1 MADHAEEQEMEEEA
15 LEAIYDTHFE
25 KVASSKWSLD
35 IYPESGDPSDL
46 DELNHVAV
54 RLLIDL
60 PADYPELSVPS
71 LQVEI
76 IKGLA
81 DEHKDELEALA
92 FEAAA
97 SLEGTPS
104 IFAVAEILRE
114 WLVDNNQKGL
124 DDVSMHAQ
132 MMRKKKQ
139 GEKAEQKAQETFEA
153 QVALEEIT
161 QAEQEELEVR
171 KRREEG
177 TPCNMENFLAWRAR
191 FEAEM
196 AAEKENEVEDTDAIK
211 KSNKKKEVDKTGRIT
226 GRQHFADQSTN
237 LEALEAAAE
246 QAERDP
252 DEDLDDVDEELFDDD
267 VDLDDL
273 DFDSEDEEDGEVDI

>member
-1 MADHAEEQEMEEEA
+1 M
-15 LEAIYDTHFE
+15 
-25 KVASSKWSLD
+25 
-35 IYPESGDPSDL
+35 P
-46 DELNHVAV
+46 
-54 RLLIDL
+54 LL
-60 PADYPELSVPS
+60 
-71 LQVEI
+71 
-76 IKGLA
+76 K
-81 DEHKDELEALA
+81 
-92 FEAAA
+92 
-97 SLEGTPS
+97 
-104 IFAVAEILRE
+104 
-114 WLVDNNQKGL
+114 
-124 DDVSMHAQ
+124 
-132 MMRKKKQ
+132 
-139 GEKAEQKAQETFEA
+139 QKAQETFEA

-273 DFDSEDEEDGEVDI
+273 DFNSEDEEDGEVDI